1 MAVARSS
8 RTSLGGNAALLT
20 FFFLG
25 CGGIISNPSAFADS
39 PGVTVRGR
47 RIAGGRGDDDRG
59 AAGGFQRHLRPPGNV
74 P

>member
-8 RTSLGGNAALLT
+8 RTSLGENAALLT
-20 FFFLG
+20 FPSE
-25 CGGIISNPSAFADS
+25 CGGIVSNPSAFADS
-39 PGVTVRGR
+39 PGVTARGR
-47 RIAGGRGDDDRG
+47 RIGGGRGDDDRG